1 MNFAKFLRP
10 PFFTEHLWKTAFGVI
25 QTCVGV
31 SFDKVQAL
39 KSDSHL
45 PKFVVFASL
54 KALKMLFISS

>member
-54 KALKMLFISS
+54 KAL